1 MTWYPR
7 VRVRIRTLL
16 LALAVMSLLSF
27 PLGIAGVQAQ
37 DPPPRTFPETGR
49 SLQGIFLEYWE
60 SHGGLA
66 QQGYPISDEIFET
79 SPLDGKRHKV
89 QYFER
94 AVFERHSENNPPYDV
109 LLVQL
114 GTFRYKEL
122 YGEQGAQGQR
132 ANPAGRLFPET
143 GFHLGGIFLDYWE
156 KHGGLPQLG
165 YPISDEFDEKSDLDG
180 KTYRVQYFERA
191 VMEHHPENK
200 APYDVLLSQLGTFR
214 YRHEYP
220 TDKEPAATPAA
231 APSTPIPT
239 PAGIEPTATTSAPVP
254 PATVTPDAGYCAEVS
269 EARKSSIG
277 STGPVAIAN
286 VHYAGQEYVE
296 VRNNGTEPADIGDWT
311 LRDKNTTRQ
320 RFDFAPGT
328 MVGPS
333 ETIQIYTEPGHP
345 YSFNSGSAIWNNCG
359 DALELLD
366 ANGQLAAT
374 YAYGNHLLK

>member
-37 DPPPRTFPETGR
+37 DPLPRTFPETGR

-191 VMEHHPENK
+191 VMEHHRENK

-220 TDKEPAATPAA
+220 TDTEPAATPAA
-231 APSTPIPT
+231 ASRHRTHRYNVSAGPT
-239 PAGIEPTATTSAPVP
+239 GDSHTGCRLLRRSVRGPQEQHRQHGT
-254 PATVTPDAGYCAEVS
+254 
-269 EARKSSIG
+269 G
-277 STGPVAIAN
+277 S
-286 VHYAGQEYVE
+286 HRQC
-296 VRNNGTEPADIGDWT
+296 T
-311 LRDKNTTRQ
+311 LRRAGVC
-320 RFDFAPGT
+320 RGA
-328 MVGPS
+328 
-333 ETIQIYTEPGHP
+333 
-345 YSFNSGSAIWNNCG
+345 
-359 DALELLD
+359 
-366 ANGQLAAT
+366 
-374 YAYGNHLLK
+374 